1 MIGAVRAHV
10 DDKKE
15 LNMAYLPNLLG
26 VVGGRCMTVKHTE
39 THTYTH
45 IYTHRHTHT
54 HRAAP
59 HSPSTCFPRQAS
71 ADFYH

>member
-26 VVGGRCMTVKHTE
+26 VVGGRCMTVKHTD
-39 THTYTH
+39 
-45 IYTHRHTHT
+45 THRHTHIHTQT
-54 HRAAP
+54 HTHTAG
-59 HSPSTCFPRQAS
+59 SPSQSVDVLSSPGFS
-71 ADFYH
+71 GL